1 MSHDSSDDQST
12 EELIK
17 SISERYDSDDTQGLK
32 EVLMKEKELDQ
43 QDLIR
48 ILDMI
53 DDNPEILEKIKR
65 ILEKTQPEQSK
76 LSKIANIFDSTR
88 KVAVFAIFVVTG
100 GAVFLG

>member
-1 MSHDSSDDQST
+1 MSSINSSFI
-12 EELIK
+12 ELIK

-32 EVLMKEKELDQ
+32 ELLMKEKELDQ

-65 ILEKTQPEQSK
+65 ILEKTQPEQNK